1 MKRDNQMK
9 VQVQWLDNVAF
20 RTIGDSN
27 HEIIVDGPPES
38 GGENRGARPMEL
50 VLMGLGGCTSFDIV
64 DILNIKGMTNL
75 SRHAH
80 TGTRSYDVYVIGQ
93 ELDDDVMRY
102 IYNGISHE
110 KFPTIVS
117 QYDYFMEDTLSD
129 CFLST
134 RTHSVNTMRH
144 GAELS

>member
-1 MKRDNQMK
+1 MK

-64 DILNIKGMTNL
+64 DILKK
-75 SRHAH
+75 SRQSVDDCTTELNATRSKSIPHVFETIQIH
-80 TGTRSYDVYVIGQ
+80 CKITGTQ
-93 ELDDDVMRY
+93 LDPKKVARAVSLSAEKYCSASIMLERGGVK
-102 IYNGISHE
+102 IIHSHE
-110 KFPTIVS
+110 IVEALKEN
-117 QYDYFMEDTLSD
+117 Q
-129 CFLST
+129 
-134 RTHSVNTMRH
+134 
-144 GAELS
+144 